1 VDGGEPV
8 PVTTPDRER
17 GEIGHWWTDFL
28 PDGKSALF
36 TVFTYEGS
44 HRIAA
49 LDLETGT
56 WKHLFPGMQAH
67 YVPSGHIVYYASGIY
82 QVVAFDPSRVEDRGS
97 AVPVLASTRGI
108 GSTGS
113 PWRYFDVSDTGIVVS
128 VPGGAIFPKSVLTR
142 LDLDGGVE
150 TVPFDSAAIAA
161 LVLFLPPCS
170 KK

>member
-1 VDGGEPV
+1 MAASPFRSRHLIGNEVRSDTGGRIFYQMGNRPSL
-8 PVTTPDRER
+8 PYLPMRAPTASPRSIWKRER
-17 GEIGHWWTDFL
+17 GNTSSRACKL
-28 PDGKSALF
+28 TTCRA
-36 TVFTYEGS
+36 
-44 HRIAA
+44 
-49 LDLETGT
+49 GT
-56 WKHLFPGMQAH
+56 SF
-67 YVPSGHIVYYASGIY
+67 YYASGIY